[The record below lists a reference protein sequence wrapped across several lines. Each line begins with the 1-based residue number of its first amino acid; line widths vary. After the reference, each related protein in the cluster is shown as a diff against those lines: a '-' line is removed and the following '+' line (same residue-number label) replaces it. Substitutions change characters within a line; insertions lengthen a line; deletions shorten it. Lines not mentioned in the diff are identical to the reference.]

1 MPLSTPIRILMTTFW
16 KAVTFNPMLQ
26 AQQGGDIARLTVEPT
41 TLTLDVR
48 GTAQLKAV
56 AYDSAGNLLDV
67 AFLFLSSSRRNLTVD
82 STGLVTGVT
91 PGEYQV
97 TVVGM
102 PADGSRRSVTV
113 SAPRAR
119 VQVTVA
125 WPAISVVTIDAA
137 SDRQYAGTTVRRRA
151 IVRDASAAV
160 RRDVEVRWASDN
172 EGVARVDRFGNV
184 TAIAPGTATLLASSE
199 GVTGTQRV
207 TVVPNPTRSV
217 RLVASA
223 EDVRTG
229 DVVHFQA
236 EGLNEVGQVIP
247 GLPITYAVKA
257 SVEDTVIAAE
267 AAAEVDQEGAFVAQ
281 RAGDYTVV
289 AMTGGVAAQK
299 TISVTHRHPPRRL
312 MAPVG
317 AGSVTDVHTSDLW
330 VWEGHDGRDYAVTGT
345 WGANGVAY
353 FWDVTD
359 PANPTLTDSVT
370 VDARTV
376 NDVKVDPERGICVIT
391 REGASNRRNGLVV
404 LDCSNPRDVS
414 VLSTFDDG
422 LLGGVHNVFVWNEH
436 IFAINAGTRFD
447 VISIEDPRSP
457 RRVGFFELDT
467 PGHGIH
473 DVWVEDGIAFASQW
487 RDGVILVDVGNG
499 VAGGTVAKP
508 VEIGRYA
515 YPIGATHS
523 AFPYRAAD
531 GTFYVFIG
539 DEQFPYGLT
548 TTEAPSEAGG
558 YIHIVDFSDVKA
570 PKEVARYQVPEAG
583 PHNFWITNDTL
594 YVGYYNAGLRVVD
607 VSGELKGNLYEQ
619 GRELARFLPYTSSG
633 FIANAPMVWG
643 AQPHKGHVFF
653 SDFNTGLWSIKMP
666 EPPKPVIP

>member
-1 MPLSTPIRILMTTFW
+1 MGLPTLGRVLTATLWATATLCSVARSQVGD
-16 KAVTFNPMLQ
+16 VT
-26 AQQGGDIARLTVEPT
+26 RVTVEPA
-41 TLTLDVR
+41 TLTLDVK
-48 GTAQLKAV
+48 GTATLRAV
-56 AYDSAGNLLDV
+56 AYDAAGNVLEVPL
-67 AFLFLSSSRRNLTVD
+67 LFLSSSRRNLTVD

-91 PGEYQV
+91 PGEYEV
-97 TVVGM
+97 IVVGM
-102 PADGSRRSVTV
+102 PTDGSRRSV
-113 SAPRAR
+113 SASTPRAR
-119 VQVTVA
+119 VQVTVK
-125 WPAISVVTIDAA
+125 WPAISVVNIEVGP
-137 SDRQYAGTTVRRRA
+137 DRLYVGTTIRRHA
-151 IVRDASAAV
+151 TVRDASAAV
-160 RRDVEVRWASDN
+160 RRDVDVRWASDN
-172 EGVARVDRFGNV
+172 EGVLRVDRFGDV
-184 TAIAPGTATLLASSE
+184 TAIAPGTATLLASAE
-199 GVTGTQRV
+199 GVTGSQRV
-207 TVVPNPTRSV
+207 SVVPNPTRSV
-217 RLVASA
+217 RLTSSA

-236 EGLNEVGQVIP
+236 TGIDAAGREVPGIP
-247 GLPITYAVKA
+247 VTYAVKA
-257 SVEDTVIAAE
+257 SVEDTVIASE
-267 AAAEVDQEGAFVAQ
+267 AAAEVDQDGAFVAQ
-281 RAGDYTVV
+281 RAGDYTVI
-289 AMTGGVAAQK
+289 AMIGGLAAQK
-299 TISVTHRHPPRRL
+299 TISVAHRHPPRRL
-312 MAPVG
+312 MAPVA
-317 AGSVTDVHTSDLW
+317 AGSVSDVHTSDLW
-330 VWEGHDGRDYAVTGT
+330 IWEGQDGRDYAVTGT

-353 FWDVTD
+353 FWDVTN
-359 PANPTLTDSVT
+359 PATPVLTDSVT

-376 NDVKVDPERGICVIT
+376 NDVKVDAARGICVIT
-391 REGASNRRNGLVV
+391 REGASNRRNGFVV
-404 LDCSNPRDVS
+404 LDCSNPREVS

-436 IFAINAGTRFD
+436 VFAINAGTRFD
-447 VISIEDPRSP
+447 IISIEDPRSP
-457 RRVGFFELDT
+457 HRVGFFELDT

-548 TTEAPSEAGG
+548 TTDVPSEAGG

-594 YVGYYNAGLRVVD
+594 YIGYYNAGLRVVD

-619 GRELARFLPYTSSG
+619 GRELARYLPYNGTG

-643 AQPHKGHVFF
+643 AQPHKGHIFF